1 MTLKYWKYNKIL
13 ASLIFCLIIQNC
25 SKQDPITDEKQRI
38 EPNIGQR
45 AKDYVDKGGGLMG
58 IIGKP
63 NENTNFKFST
73 SNVLWRATLKSLDF
87 LPLMNADYTGGV
99 IIYDWYSQAN
109 NPKEQ
114 IKISVHFLSDELRSD
129 SIKITAHKKICDNA
143 DRCSNSTIDQNFSN
157 SIKENIITAART
169 LKIEEAKKEKK

>member
-1 MTLKYWKYNKIL
+1 MRFIYIL
-13 ASLIFCLIIQNC
+13 AILLLVAGCKSSEEKEILDR
-25 SKQDPITDEKQRI
+25 KPVEPDPFK
-38 EPNIGQR
+38 R
-45 AKDYVDKGGGLMG
+45 ARQSADLGGG
-58 IIGKP
+58 IFNSDRKSQDA
-63 NENTNFKFST
+63 TVNFAT

-87 LPLMNADYTGGV
+87 LPLINADYTGGI

-114 IKISVHFLSDELRSD
+114 IKISVQFLSDELRSD
-129 SIKITAHKKICDNA
+129 SVKITAHKKICDNA